1 MHTNYLII
9 GNGIAGLSAIKEIR
23 KNNNNSKIT
32 LISKESYPTY
42 YRVKL
47 SHFISKQFDNN
58 ELFIHDKSWYDENNI
73 DLILDDEVLN
83 IDFDNKNAYLKN
95 NQIINYDKL
104 ILANGSSPFIP
115 KIDGY
120 DKENIFSLRTLKDLL
135 LIQNKLKNSKEVIIV
150 GGGVLGLEAAYE
162 ISKNENINVK
172 VIEFYPYLLPRQLD
186 FEMSK
191 EFEKILKKPNLEFCL
206 DSKLKKINGDKKIS
220 SITLEDGKTIKSD
233 FLLFSTGV
241 RANLKLFE
249 NSILNYDKGIQVD
262 KYMKTNI
269 NDVYACGDVI
279 EFEGRMFGTW
289 SEAQNQ
295 GKTAGKNASDVK
307 TIYVPSPPQN
317 ILNVGKNSLFS
328 AGNVEKFDD
337 HVFYKENEK
346 IYKLYLNNKKITG
359 AVVINDNSK
368 MLKLKTAVQ
377 KNTNIEI
384 FLDENKNLI
393 DILSLI

>member
-1 MHTNYLII
+1 MHTNFLII
-9 GNGIAGLSAIKEIR
+9 GNGISGLSAIKEI
-23 KNNNNSKIT
+23 KKINNNANIT
-32 LISKESYPTY
+32 VISKENYPTY

-47 SHFISKQFDNN
+47 SHYISKDFDNN
-58 ELFIHDKSWYDENNI
+58 ELFIHDKNWYKENDI
-73 DLILDDEVLN
+73 DLILDNEVLN
-83 IDFDNKNAYLKN
+83 IDFDNKKAYLKD
-95 NQIINYDKL
+95 NQVINYDKL

-120 DKENIFSLRTLKDLL
+120 DKENIYSLRTLKDLL
-135 LIQNKLKNSKEVIIV
+135 LIQTKLKNSKDVIII

-162 ISKNENINVK
+162 ISKNKDINVK
-172 VIEFYPYLLPRQLD
+172 VIEFFPYLLPKQLD
-186 FEMSK
+186 LEMSK
-191 EFEKILKKPNLEFCL
+191 EFEKILKKPNLEFYVE
-206 DSKLKKINGDKKIS
+206 SKLKKINGENKIN
-220 SITLEDGKTIKSD
+220 SITLEDGKTIKAD

-241 RANLKLFE
+241 RANLNLFN
-249 NSILNYDKGIQVD
+249 NSTLEYDRGIKVD

-269 NDVYACGDVI
+269 KDVYACGDVI

-295 GKTAGKNASDVK
+295 GKVAGKNASDNK
-307 TIYVPSPPQN
+307 TIYIPSPPQN
-317 ILNVGKNSLFS
+317 ILNVGTNSLFS
-328 AGNVEKFDD
+328 AGDIENFDD
-337 HVFYKENEK
+337 KVFYKDNEK

-368 MLKLKTAVQ
+368 MLKLKAAVQ

>member
-1 MHTNYLII
+1 MHTNFLII
-9 GNGIAGLSAIKEIR
+9 GNGISGLSAIKEI
-23 KNNNNSKIT
+23 KKINNNANIT
-32 LISKESYPTY
+32 VISKENYPTY

-47 SHFISKQFDNN
+47 SHYISKDFDNN
-58 ELFIHDKSWYDENNI
+58 ELFIHDKNWYKENDI
-73 DLILDDEVLN
+73 DLILDNEVLN
-83 IDFDNKNAYLKN
+83 IDFDNKKAYLKD
-95 NQIINYDKL
+95 NQVINYDKL

-120 DKENIFSLRTLKDLL
+120 DKENIYSLRTLKDLL
-135 LIQNKLKNSKEVIIV
+135 LIQTKLKNSKDVIII

-162 ISKNENINVK
+162 ISKNKDINVK
-172 VIEFYPYLLPRQLD
+172 VIEFFPYLLPKQLD
-186 FEMSK
+186 LEMSK
-191 EFEKILKKPNLEFCL
+191 EFEKILKKPNLEFYVE
-206 DSKLKKINGDKKIS
+206 SKLKKINGENKIN
-220 SITLEDGKTIKSD
+220 SITLEDGKTIKAD

-241 RANLKLFE
+241 RANLNLFN
-249 NSILNYDKGIQVD
+249 NSTLEYDRGIKVD

-269 NDVYACGDVI
+269 KDVYACGDVI

-295 GKTAGKNASDVK
+295 GKVAGKNASDNK
-307 TIYVPSPPQN
+307 TIYIPSPPQN
-317 ILNVGKNSLFS
+317 ILNVGPNSLFS
-328 AGNVEKFDD
+328 AGDIENFDD
-337 HVFYKENEK
+337 KVFYKDDDK
-346 IYKLYLNNKKITG
+346 IYKLYLTNKKITG